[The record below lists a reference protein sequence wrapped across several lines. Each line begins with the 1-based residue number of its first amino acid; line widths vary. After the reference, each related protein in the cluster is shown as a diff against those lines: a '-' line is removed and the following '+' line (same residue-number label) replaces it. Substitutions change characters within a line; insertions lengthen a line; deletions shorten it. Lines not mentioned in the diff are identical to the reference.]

1 MPAIVHFELP
11 MGARSEDELRRI
23 QHLLRPLAVLDF
35 HREAAEEAASVGRRL
50 AAQGLTLPMA
60 DLAIAGICLAMDR
73 PPRPPDTW
81 SLHGRVRPSNPGG
94 RGAVPPAQE
103 PPPSCVP
110 QSKGIPMMRPLS
122 LRTPSAPD
130 PRPRVALPRARRS
143 SLRPGVVDGVV
154 RAPGRSLEPGVRN
167 SMEQRFR
174 HDFGAVRLHAGPA
187 AEAASRAMGAAAFT
201 VGPHIVLGE
210 ESGRSVP
217 RDLLVHELTHVVQ
230 QGRGGGAEAGEG
242 TEGEARR
249 NAREAGASGPL
260 PVGLGVAPG
269 TIQCQEKG
277 AKKGAEGTFGVSGA
291 GGPKKG
297 KPSNSYGFEAS
308 YKVPLHPGLT
318 FGTVALLDH
327 FDLKL
332 KGSSTSEEL
341 LLDTTELQKL
351 QLDLA
356 LRLARLELL
365 KLKLGSGAG
374 AGELTLGGK
383 ITGTGGISLGLGP
396 EPESTGTLG
405 AKASLEAGLK
415 TPSLLPSSA
424 GTLTASLGVG
434 AEAGAS
440 QELGPEGTA
449 TGSLGAKGK
458 LALGYESPTI
468 LGGAAKVKVGAE
480 LGAGIDWTRK
490 TGEEST
496 VAGKLSAGGSVRLEG
511 TGKGVISAP
520 FIEFKVTGDTT
531 LDAEHRR
538 IEGSNSS
545 VTVTGGVGFRFGPS
559 GK

>member
-1 MPAIVHFELP
+1 
-11 MGARSEDELRRI
+11 
-23 QHLLRPLAVLDF
+23 
-35 HREAAEEAASVGRRL
+35 
-50 AAQGLTLPMA
+50 
-60 DLAIAGICLAMDR
+60 
-73 PPRPPDTW
+73 
-81 SLHGRVRPSNPGG
+81 
-94 RGAVPPAQE
+94 
-103 PPPSCVP
+103 
-110 QSKGIPMMRPLS
+110 MRPLS
-122 LRTPSAPD
+122 LRTPSAPE
-130 PRPRVALPRARRS
+130 PRPRVPLPRARRS
-143 SLRPGVVDGVV
+143 PLRPGVVDGVV
-154 RAPGRSLEPGVRN
+154 RSPGRSLEPDLRN

-174 HDFGAVRLHAGPA
+174 HDFGSVRLHAGSA
-187 AEAASRAMGAAAFT
+187 ARAASRAMGAAAFT

-210 ESGRSVP
+210 AAGRRTP
-217 RDLLVHELTHVVQ
+217 PELLVHELSHVVQ
-230 QGRGGGAEAGEG
+230 QRRGGGAEAGEG

-249 NAREAGASGPL
+249 NAREAGGSGPL

-277 AKKGAEGTFGVSGA
+277 TKKAEGTFGASGA
-291 GGPKKG
+291 GGPRKG

-308 YKVPLHPGLT
+308 YKVPLKPGLN

-396 EPESTGTLG
+396 EPENTGSLG

-415 TPSLLPSSA
+415 TPSLLPTSA

-434 AEAGAS
+434 GEAGAS
-440 QELGPEGTA
+440 EELGPGGTA

-490 TGEEST
+490 TGEDPT

-520 FIEFKVTGDTT
+520 FIEFKVAGDTT

-545 VTVTGGVGFRFGPS
+545 VTVTGGVGFRFGPG